1 MFARDTMQWHRPMVP
16 DIHWSSIADNLS
28 TLVVNGG
35 RFDSIFWVERFVDGM
50 QQVLD
55 RVKTTHPVDLVGVP
69 RFNQSQV
76 HGPKRA
82 HPVADYFDDLSMHL
96 MHEMYRRD
104 FYPFKYDYFY
114 PSNVMP
120 MAEMDL
126 DEIHTELT
134 K

>member
-1 MFARDTMQWHRPMVP
+1 
-16 DIHWSSIADNLS
+16 
-28 TLVVNGG
+28 
-35 RFDSIFWVERFVDGM
+35 VERFDDGM

-55 RVKTTHPVDLVGVP
+55 RVKTTHPVDLADVP

-96 MHEMYRRD
+96 MYEMYRRD
-104 FYPFKYDYFY
+104 FYLFKYDYFD